1 MKLSLVVPC
10 YNEAENVA
18 PFQDATIEA
27 FRDCG
32 YEYEIVF
39 VDRTHTVRFL
49 NKAAKKRYGD
59 VVKVGNSIFNC
70 HNERAR
76 VKIEAFL
83 ARADA
88 GEEGEMFEVLNGATG
103 EREFFVP
110 VRDAAGKVIGYFER
124 HENHWSKE
132 DPAEPVVIRPI
143 Y

>member
-1 MKLSLVVPC
+1 MEINTAVLSAIL
-10 YNEAENVA
+10 
-18 PFQDATIEA
+18 DAYA
-27 FRDCG
+27 
-32 YEYEIVF
+32 YEVVF
-39 VDRTHTVRFL
+39 VDREHIVRYL

-70 HNERAR
+70 HNERAK

-88 GEEGEMFEVLNGATG
+88 GEEGELFETLNGATG

-110 VRDAAGKVIGYFER
+110 VRDSDGRVIGYFER

-132 DPAEPVVIRPI
+132 CPDEPIVIHPI